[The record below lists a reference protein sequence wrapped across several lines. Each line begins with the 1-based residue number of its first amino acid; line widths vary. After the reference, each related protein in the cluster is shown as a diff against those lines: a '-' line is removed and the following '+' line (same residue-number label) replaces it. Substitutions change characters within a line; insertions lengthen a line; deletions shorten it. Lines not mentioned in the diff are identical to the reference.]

1 MSFKFTCLLLLFS
14 ALSFAQIKGKITDEK
29 GQPVAYASITV
40 ENTSRGTASNE
51 KGEYELYHQ
60 QADGTVYINF
70 QYLGYKT
77 QRIPVIVKTGAIVL
91 DIKLIE
97 EDFMMSD
104 IVIQV
109 GGNRADEII
118 RNAIKN
124 KGVNT
129 KNTSKFTVDFYSKGN
144 LSLLKLPKRVSVAMS
159 GQEAVNK
166 VDSLNPSVIYLSET
180 VSKISYQKPDK
191 LREHIIA
198 SKISGN
204 DNGYSFNTAKE
215 SFFDFYEE
223 TIRLNQRV
231 DVKMISPLASNAFGY
246 YKYKLDGTFQEGD
259 HLVNRIKVIP
269 KRDKEPVFEG
279 YIYIVEDSWA
289 IYGVDF
295 DVLGYRMQEPIID
308 KLELVQHY
316 SYQTS
321 LQNWIKNVQSI
332 DFIGG
337 MFGVKMRAK
346 FSYVFSNYVFVEQ
359 FDAKTFSEEMISF
372 DAGANKLGDA
382 YWQQHRQ
389 IPLTLEEIKDYSVKD
404 SIKILKSS
412 PAYIDSLDRKN
423 NRFRWDSMLT
433 GYSYRSTPKAYSI
446 NYAGLLEFED
456 AGFNTIQGWHIG
468 TKLGYQKTNQEKG
481 STTGITAL
489 FNYGFAENRLRVVGI
504 AHHQFNSIDR
514 KKISISGGTTVEQF
528 NDQQPIS
535 NWVNTASSLLFKD
548 NYMKLYNREFVKA
561 AYSQEVANGIA
572 IAGAL
577 EYNQRKPLFNNTDYV
592 IFNRQAAYT
601 SNNPLDPSNYS
612 EAGFEKHQLFKAKIG
627 GVFKFNQ
634 KYISQPNQKI
644 SIPSS
649 KYPVL
654 SLNYEKAF
662 GASDKSYQYDLL
674 TADVAQVITWSNKG
688 DFSYHLKGGKF
699 FGADDIAFM
708 DYYHFNGN
716 QTHVNI
722 EGKYNNAFNLLP
734 YYDWSTNKAFA
745 EIHLEHNFKGFI
757 MNKIPLLNALQWNLV
772 LGYHNAI
779 TTDRKP
785 YQEFSAGFDNIGI
798 GKFRGLRVDYVRSLH
813 NGLSTEGIMLG
824 LTLFGR

>member
-1 MSFKFTCLLLLFS
+1 MSFKFTCLMLLFS

-29 GQPVAYASITV
+29 GQPIAYASITV

-51 KGEYELYHQ
+51 KGEYELQ
-60 QADGTVYINF
+60 NKQGGETVYLNF

-77 QRIPVIVKTGAIVL
+77 QRLRVSAQTELVVLNVKMQ
-91 DIKLIE
+91 E
-97 EDFMMSD
+97 EDFMMHD

-109 GGNRADEII
+109 GGNRADDII
-118 RNAIKN
+118 RSAIKN
-124 KGVNT
+124 KGLNT

-144 LSLLKLPKRVSVAMS
+144 LTLLKLPKRVSVAMS
-159 GQEAVNK
+159 GQEEVSK

-180 VSKISYQKPDK
+180 VSKIAYQKPDK
-191 LREHIIA
+191 LNEHIIA

-223 TIRLNQRV
+223 TISLNQRV
-231 DVKMISPLASNAFGY
+231 DVKMISPLASNAFSY
-246 YKYKLDGTFQEGD
+246 YKYKLDGTFLEGD
-259 HLVNRIKVIP
+259 HLINRIKVTP

-279 YIYIVEDSWA
+279 YIYIVDESWA
-289 IYGVDF
+289 IYGVAF
-295 DVLGYRMQEPIID
+295 DAMGYRMQEPIID
-308 KLELVQHY
+308 KLELVQNY
-316 SYQTS
+316 SYQAS
-321 LQNWIKNVQSI
+321 LDNWIKNVQSI

-337 MFGVKMRAK
+337 LFGVKLKAK
-346 FSYVFSNYVFVEQ
+346 FSYVFSNYEFVDQ
-359 FDAKTFSEEMISF
+359 FAPKTFSKEMVTF
-372 DAGANKLGDA
+372 DPAANKVSDA

-389 IPLTLEEIKDYSVKD
+389 IPLTIEELKDYTVKD
-404 SIKILKSS
+404 SIKLLKSS
-412 PAYIDSLDRKN
+412 AVYMDSLDRKN
-423 NRFRWDSMLT
+423 NRLNWNDILT
-433 GYSYRSTPKAYSI
+433 GYIYKNTPKAYSI
-446 NYAGLLEFED
+446 QYGGLLEFGE
-456 AGFNTIQGWHIG
+456 AGFNTVQGWHVG
-468 TKLGYQKTNQEKG
+468 TSLKYRKTNLEKG
-481 STTGITAL
+481 SNTEIGTL
-489 FNYGFAENRLRVVGI
+489 FNYGFAEDRLRVVGM

-535 NWVNTASSLLFKD
+535 KWVNTASSLLFKD
-548 NYMKLYNREFVKA
+548 NYMKLYNREFVNA
-561 AYSQEVANGIA
+561 TYSQEVANGIA
-572 IAGAL
+572 IVGAL

-592 IFNRQAAYT
+592 IFNRQASYT
-601 SNNPLDPSNYS
+601 SNNPLDPSNYA
-612 EAGFEKHQLFKAKIG
+612 EAGFEKHHLFKAKIG
-627 GVFKFNQ
+627 ATFKFNQ

-644 SIPSS
+644 NISSS

-662 GASDKSYQYDLL
+662 AGSVKAYQYDFLS
-674 TADVAQVITWSNKG
+674 AGVEQVLPWSNKG
-688 DFSYHLKGGKF
+688 DFSYHLKAGKF

-716 QTHVNI
+716 QTHVNL
-722 EGKYNNAFNLLP
+722 EGKYNSAFNLLP
-734 YYDWSTNKAFA
+734 YYEWSTNKAFA
-745 EIHLEHNFKGFI
+745 EIHLEHDFKGFI

-785 YQEFSAGFDNIGI
+785 YQEFSAGFSNIGI

-813 NGLSTEGIMLG
+813 NGLSKEGIMLG
-824 LTLFGR
+824 LTLFNR